1 MHIFLPLLNIL
12 FLFTLVVGCGGPQK
26 ADTAMDAKPLV
37 VATTTQLSDL
47 ARQIGGDHIEVVSL
61 MKPGVD
67 PHSYQASAQDIT
79 NLHSADFVLF
89 HGLSLEGK
97 IARVLE
103 NVKMKGKFHFSPCVA
118 LPKEQL
124 IQGEDT
130 SAPIDPH
137 LWFSPDL
144 WIQCGHLLS
153 QKFSEFLPQNQE
165 SFASNFL
172 QFKQSV
178 KELDH
183 WGKALVGGLPETSR
197 TLITSHDAFRYFGR
211 HFDIRV
217 VALQGI
223 NTIAEAGLADRTNL
237 VDFIRKHH
245 SPALFVESS
254 VNPKALKEI
263 ARETGSV
270 IGGTLFSDALGSDS
284 QFAQGPKGENL
295 PTSTWQ
301 GMMAHNL
308 RTIEKALQKTQ

>member
-1 MHIFLPLLNIL
+1 M
-12 FLFTLVVGCGGPQK
+12 
-26 ADTAMDAKPLV
+26 
-37 VATTTQLSDL
+37 
-47 ARQIGGDHIEVVSL
+47 
-61 MKPGVD
+61 
-67 PHSYQASAQDIT
+67 
-79 NLHSADFVLF
+79 
-89 HGLSLEGK
+89 
-97 IARVLE
+97 
-103 NVKMKGKFHFSPCVA
+103 
-118 LPKEQL
+118 
-124 IQGEDT
+124 
-130 SAPIDPH
+130 
-137 LWFSPDL
+137 

-197 TLITSHDAFRYFGR
+197 ILITSHDAFRYFGR

-254 VNPKALKEI
+254 VNPKHSKKLPVKPVLLSEEPSFLMPWDQTPSLPKDPREKTSPPPLGKE
-263 ARETGSV
+263 
-270 IGGTLFSDALGSDS
+270 
-284 QFAQGPKGENL
+284 
-295 PTSTWQ
+295 
-301 GMMAHNL
+301 
-308 RTIEKALQKTQ
+308 